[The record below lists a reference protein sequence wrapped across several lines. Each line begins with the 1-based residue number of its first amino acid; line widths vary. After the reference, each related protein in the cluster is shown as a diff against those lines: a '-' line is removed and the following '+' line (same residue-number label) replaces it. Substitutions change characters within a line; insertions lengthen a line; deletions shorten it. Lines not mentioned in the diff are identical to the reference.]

1 VILWMSLFGET
12 FHAYPRLIRWTFPQ
26 FIEREIELVT
36 MVHSCLSGPHISP
49 SFGST
54 RRNDNS
60 GSHSLSADRKPLSR
74 TSQNFSTGMGSGPKA
89 PKRRPKRERKTLQKT
104 TQQKRTRQK
113 KTQATGQ
120 RPPGPPGQKPPAGE
134 LVPRA
139 QPRSITTFKG
149 APSAGGLPK
158 PDGSGLPS
166 DGPDA
171 SGASD
176 DKSPGV
182 ASSSRA
188 TSTPRK
194 PPAKQPPAHEV

>member
-1 VILWMSLFGET
+1 
-12 FHAYPRLIRWTFPQ
+12 
-26 FIEREIELVT
+26 
-36 MVHSCLSGPHISP
+36 MVG
-49 SFGST
+49 GS
-54 RRNDNS
+54 
-60 GSHSLSADRKPLSR
+60 
-74 TSQNFSTGMGSGPKA
+74 KA
-89 PKRRPKRERKTLQKT
+89 PKRPPKLEKKTLQKT
-104 TQQKRTRQK
+104 TQQKTTRQKRTRQK

-139 QPRSITTFKG
+139 QPRSITTYKG

-166 DGPDA
+166 DGPDV

-176 DKSPGV
+176 DKSPGA

-188 TSTPRK
+188 TTTPRK
-194 PPAKQPPAHEV
+194 LPARQLPVHKVCSGLSFFIGL